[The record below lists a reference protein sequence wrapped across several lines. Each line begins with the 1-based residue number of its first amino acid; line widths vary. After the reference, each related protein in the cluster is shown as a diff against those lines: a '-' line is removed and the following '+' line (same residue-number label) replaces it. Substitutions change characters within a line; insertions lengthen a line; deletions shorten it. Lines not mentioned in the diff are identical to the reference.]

1 MNYNSYPEMALFIL
15 RPSVRIFHS
24 FIPSFNLLLSCFFG
38 DRRVEFLVNG
48 PIVAHFFFTAPVA
61 YCRTCQISSPHC
73 SCLNTAWT
81 VDRCIDNICLCLHQE
96 IVGTGSAIYLQE
108 RQVNTGIRL
117 TFGEGKGYLLPF
129 LLFPGEVYVISSG
142 EVICIDL

>member
-1 MNYNSYPEMALFIL
+1 MNSTSYPEMALFIL

-61 YCRTCQISSPHC
+61 YCQTCQISSPHC

-81 VDRCIDNICLCLHQE
+81 VDRCIDNICLSRSFMRSL
-96 IVGTGSAIYLQE
+96 AYPAE
-108 RQVNTGIRL
+108 RFFSLKKAFTQIPPYKYR
-117 TFGEGKGYLLPF
+117 
-129 LLFPGEVYVISSG
+129 LLFEKTTYFS
-142 EVICIDL
+142 